1 LKVLAALYERASLVV
16 TIDSGPMHLAAAMG
30 TPVVALFGPT
40 APWRTG
46 PFGAEHRVLRVE
58 MACSPCL
65 KRTCR
70 YNHECMEQLSVDQVV
85 EAAAKVLSSHGF

>member
-1 LKVLAALYERASLVV
+1 LAALYERANLVI

-46 PFGAEHRVLRVE
+46 PFGPEHTVLRVE
-58 MACSPCL
+58 LACSPCL
-65 KRTCR
+65 KRQCR
-70 YNHECMEQLSVDQVV
+70 YNHECMEQLTVDQVV
-85 EAAAKVLSSHGF
+85 EAAQKVLNRNG